1 MLPSSEMM
9 NIRNYF
15 NQKAVIW
22 DDFIAEKDG
31 TRLSALADRLGIPS
45 GASVLDVGT
54 GTGVFVP
61 YLLERINGGGLIC
74 LDIAEE
80 MLKRARAKGF
90 PKNVEYLH
98 ADVSDLPLAD
108 AVFDAVVCYSSFPH
122 FQDKVRALGE
132 MKRVLKNG
140 GKLFICHSS
149 SREVIN
155 NIHRQIPVVA
165 SDILPDGAEMHALLR
180 ATGFSGI
187 EVEDSSDSYFA
198 TAVKAPSC
206 E

>member
-1 MLPSSEMM
+1 MVLSSEMVS
-9 NIRNYF
+9 IREYF
-15 NQKAVIW
+15 NQKAAIW
-22 DDFIAEKDG
+22 DELIAEKDG
-31 TRLSALADRLGIPS
+31 AKLSALADRLGIPS

-61 YLLERINGGGLIC
+61 YLLERINGGRLVC

-80 MLKRARAKGF
+80 MLKRAQAKGF
-90 PKNVEYLH
+90 PKNVEHLH
-98 ADVSDLPLAD
+98 ADVTDLPLAD

-149 SREVIN
+149 SRETIN
-155 NIHRQIPVVA
+155 KIHRQIPVVA
-165 SDILPDGAEMHALLR
+165 NDILPDGIGMYSLLR
-180 ATGFSGI
+180 AAGFGDI
-187 EVEDSSDSYFA
+187 EVEDGPDGYFA
-198 TAVKAPSC
+198 TAVRAPSC
-206 E
+206 D